1 MCRYNLLQW
10 SNFYRNFNKR
20 QQTNHCGRNL
30 YTIYRSLQGIR
41 RYKIVKLKHS
51 LQMQIITHFVKFK
64 PKYKLE
70 KISKFKFN
78 KGTIATH
85 STIGDSQHR
94 VILTFLTFL
103 LSVALTLLALSH
115 NTCHLAAINC
125 SFRLF
130 CEKTALEVLNT
141 HVYC

>member
-1 MCRYNLLQW
+1 MLGVQNHKIKSISCKCKYLLI
-10 SNFYRNFNKR
+10 F
-20 QQTNHCGRNL
+20 
-30 YTIYRSLQGIR
+30 
-41 RYKIVKLKHS
+41 VKL
-51 LQMQIITHFVKFK
+51 K

-70 KISKFKFN
+70 KTSKFKFN

-85 STIGDSQHR
+85 STIADSQHR

-103 LSVALTLLALSH
+103 LSVVLTLLTLSH

-130 CEKTALEVLNT
+130 VRKQ
-141 HVYC
+141 H